1 MKLFI
6 FDWSGVISDDRRP
19 VYEAN
24 MKIFREN
31 GIRGLSLE
39 EFFLKTDSNIA
50 EFLAKQGV
58 VGTPEELSLLGKRA
72 YDLVIN
78 SGIQPVL
85 YGDVRNTLD
94 FLSKRNKMLAVLSSH
109 PEANLKQ
116 EARDYGIDH
125 YFRLIIG
132 GSRDKSDGIIRIV
145 EAIGIQREETVYL
158 GDMVFDIRAAKI
170 AGVKS
175 GAVAGTIENQR
186 GYHSR
191 KRLEEGL
198 PDFVLTTLDDLK
210 WIV

>member
-94 FLSKRNKMLAVLSSH
+94 FLSKRNNQK
-109 PEANLKQ
+109 E
-116 EARDYGIDH
+116 
-125 YFRLIIG
+125 
-132 GSRDKSDGIIRIV
+132 IRC
-145 EAIGIQREETVYL
+145 
-158 GDMVFDIRAAKI
+158 
-170 AGVKS
+170 
-175 GAVAGTIENQR
+175 
-186 GYHSR
+186 
-191 KRLEEGL
+191 
-198 PDFVLTTLDDLK
+198 
-210 WIV
+210 